1 MAIKIAQNELKYFEI
16 NTILLYSIIL
26 SIRYRDIVYDIHK
39 ILKNA
44 NFNSF
49 YF

>member
-26 SIRYRDIVYDIHK
+26 SIRY
-39 ILKNA
+39 
-44 NFNSF
+44 S
-49 YF
+49 